1 MRRHQG
7 GFRTLQLAAVALA
20 LTGCAGMDS
29 ALFSNTASPYIYT
42 ASEKLPSPMSASYQ
56 WGATG
61 EVSYCNAGMSSLI
74 ASRRKVALEAVARVC
89 QNDYAITGEGAGGA
103 MGHRAGA
110 FKITPDCNQGRTIVF
125 KCTRVQ
131 PPPTASVRN

>member
-7 GFRTLQLAAVALA
+7 GSRTLRLAAVTFALS
-20 LTGCAGMDS
+20 GCAGMDS
-29 ALFSNTASPYIYT
+29 ALFSNNATPYIYT
-42 ASEKLPSPMSASYQ
+42 ASEKAPSPMSASYQ

-74 ASRRKVALEAVARVC
+74 ASRRQAALEAVARVC
-89 QNDYAITGEGAGGA
+89 QNDYSITGEGGGGA

-110 FKITPDCNQGRTIVF
+110 FQVTPDCSQGRTIVF

-131 PPPTASVRN
+131 PPPTANVRN